1 MKTFASISIKN
12 TVTIVFSSLL
22 IAFILVGCQP
32 KPQTAEQ
39 VLYRISNID
48 SLKKIEADTLFAESW
63 ELWFSIPLDH
73 KNPNGERFP
82 LRVIY
87 SHNDFTKPMVVAI
100 EGYKI
105 YTPRATEP
113 TKLLNA
119 NQINIEHRFF
129 ENSRP
134 KDSIPWAY
142 LDIYQAATDLHSI
155 ISAFKPFYKGKWVS
169 TGISKGGQAT
179 IFHRSLYPNDV
190 DVSIPYVAPLNFSS
204 EDERVYDF
212 LATVSTPEC
221 REKVRAFQE
230 ELFKR
235 KKKLMPMIEQLAKER
250 NYTFG
255 FGLDRAYDVNVL
267 EYSFGF
273 WQWGGLDCSQ
283 IPDATANDEELFNHW
298 TRVASFTF
306 IEDSGVD
313 AVRPFFYQAMTEI
326 GMYGYEVK
334 PWSQYLADTKNIT
347 FDFTMPKG
355 HKAVFNPEP
364 MQKVNQWV
372 QTEGNY
378 MLYIYGEIDPWSAT
392 AVVTSDKTNAVRFI
406 NPKGDHTTRIK
417 SFPEETQEIIY
428 NTLENWLGLEI
439 NR

>member
-1 MKTFASISIKN
+1 MKNFISIKN
-12 TVTIVFSSLL
+12 TIAIVFSAL
-22 IAFILVGCQP
+22 ITAFILSGCQP
-32 KPQTAEQ
+32 RPQTAEEVIAQ
-39 VLYRISNID
+39 IANID

-63 ELWFSIPLDH
+63 ELWFSMPQDH
-73 KNPNGERFP
+73 NNPNGEHFP

-87 SHNDFTKPMVVAI
+87 SHNDFNNPMVIAI

-142 LDIYQAATDLHSI
+142 LDIFQAATDHHAI
-155 ISAFKPFYKGKWVS
+155 INAFKPFYKSKWVS

-204 EDERVYDF
+204 EDERVYQF
-212 LATVSTPEC
+212 LANVSTPQC
-221 REKVRAFQE
+221 RERVRAFQE

-235 KKKLMPMIEQLAKER
+235 KEKLMPMLEQLAKDK
-250 NYTFG
+250 NYKFG
-255 FGLDRAYDVNVL
+255 FGLSRAYDVNVL
-267 EYSFGF
+267 EYDFGF

-283 IPDATANDEELFNHW
+283 IPNATATDEELFNHW
-298 TRVASFTF
+298 VNIASFTF

-334 PWSQYLADTKNIT
+334 PWSRFLSDTTNIT

-355 HKAVFNPEP
+355 HKAIFDPEP
-364 MQKVNQWV
+364 MQRVNQWV
-372 QTEGNY
+372 QNDGNY
-378 MLYIYGEIDPWSAT
+378 MLYIYGEDDPWSAT
-392 AVVTSDKTNAVRFI
+392 AVVPGEKTNAVRYI
-406 NPKGDHTTRIK
+406 KSNGDHRTRIH
-417 SFPEETQEIIY
+417 SFPEETQKEIY
-428 NTLENWLGLEI
+428 STLEEWLELEI
-439 NR
+439 NK